1 MNDILDLF
9 MGDPIYDERK
19 RVVGRDF
26 GVKNIIAIV
35 IVLYIGN
42 LLMCKMKPKSGKG
55 RMKGGSGKDGKGAV
69 AVGPEPLDLD
79 LDPTSAFILVVIVG
93 FWLFWLFFWVLSK
106 IPGTGVH

>member
-1 MNDILDLF
+1 MNNILDLF

-42 LLMCKMKPKSGKG
+42 LLMCKMKPKSEKKQ
-55 RMKGGSGKDGKGAV
+55 MKGGLEFSEKTLDTLRFVGAFLLCMGGLLFGI
-69 AVGPEPLDLD
+69 AVL
-79 LDPTSAFILVVIVG
+79 T
-93 FWLFWLFFWVLSK
+93 WVLYEN
-106 IPGTGVH
+106 GAFAARGL

>member
-42 LLMCKMKPKSGKG
+42 LLMCKMKPKSEKKQ
-55 RMKGGSGKDGKGAV
+55 MKGGGLGRWFSSLSDDTQLGFVIGVSVVLTGLVLWGMSANGLLGK
-69 AVGPEPLDLD
+69 
-79 LDPTSAFILVVIVG
+79 TSV
-93 FWLFWLFFWVLSK
+93 
-106 IPGTGVH
+106 